1 MAKGPCRRSRRVSDG
16 PSWDGRATIDLMAA
30 STEELTVRPV
40 EGPSEYP
47 ALVEI
52 WRSAVRATHE
62 FLDDADF
69 ERIETDLSPVYF
81 PAVTLVVA
89 ERGGRPIGFAGVS
102 EGVLEMLFVR
112 NEARG
117 DGVGS
122 ALLAE
127 AIAHHG
133 VTRVDVNEQN
143 AGAHAF
149 YLARGFRVV
158 ARSPLD
164 GDGRP
169 YPILHLRIQEPV
181 SPTVDG
187 HARRHE
193 H

>member
-1 MAKGPCRRSRRVSDG
+1 
-16 PSWDGRATIDLMAA
+16 MAA
-30 STEELTVRPV
+30 STEELIVRPV
-40 EGPSEYP
+40 DGPSKYP
-47 ALVEI
+47 VLVEI
-52 WRSAVRATHE
+52 WRSAVRATHG

-69 ERIETDLSPVYF
+69 ERIEAALSPVYF

-89 ERGGRPIGFAGVS
+89 ERGGRSIGFAGVS
-102 EGVLEMLFVR
+102 EGILEMLFVM

-117 DGVGS
+117 GGVGS

-143 AGAHAF
+143 AGARDF

-169 YPILHLRIQEPV
+169 YPILHLQIQEHV

-187 HARRHE
+187 CARRHKL
-193 H
+193 

>member
-1 MAKGPCRRSRRVSDG
+1 
-16 PSWDGRATIDLMAA
+16 MAA
-30 STEELTVRPV
+30 SPGELTLRPV
-40 EGPSEYP
+40 DGPSEYP

-52 WRSAVRATHE
+52 WRSAVRATHD

-69 ERIETDLSPVYF
+69 ERIEAALSPVYL

-89 ERGGRPIGFAGVS
+89 EREGRSIGFAGVS
-102 EGVLEMLFVR
+102 EGILEMLFVR

-127 AIAHHG
+127 AIDHHG

-143 AGAHAF
+143 AGARAF
-149 YLARGFRVV
+149 YLARGFRAV

-169 YPILHLRIQEPV
+169 YPILHLQLQEHV

-187 HARRHE
+187 RADQHE